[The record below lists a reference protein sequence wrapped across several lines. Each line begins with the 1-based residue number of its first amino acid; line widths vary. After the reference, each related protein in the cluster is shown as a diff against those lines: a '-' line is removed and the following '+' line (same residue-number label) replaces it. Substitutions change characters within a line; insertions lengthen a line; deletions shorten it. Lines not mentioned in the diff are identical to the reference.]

1 MNHTNSTHNGNCG
14 STIIQSEDDRMDVDD
29 SSSCENCP
37 NITDCPNIQV
47 LSIQCDPISNT
58 FNLT

>member
-47 LSIQCDPISNT
+47 FFLYNVTQFLIL
-58 FNLT
+58 LT